1 MYDIIGDVHG
11 EAILLKKLLKELGY
25 SRSGQGY
32 HHPSRKAV
40 FAGDFVN
47 RGPEIPQTLK
57 IIRQM
62 TDQGNALAILGNHEI
77 NALLYHLKDDNKEPL
92 LPSIGKRF
100 QSVYQTVYQFKDNP
114 KEWKGYR
121 KWLRTLPL
129 FLDLG
134 EIRVVHACWK
144 DSNIAIIRE
153 ELPAGKIH
161 KVILRNLVTGHNSG
175 LSQAILQTIRGVH
188 HILPRDLRIYDQRY
202 RHHRFYRIRWWQEPH
217 GLTFQE
223 WSFESKFRLPSYTI
237 PAEIIPPVE
246 PYPEDAPLLFFGHYC
261 RGNGPF
267 VVGRNLCC
275 VDACVTGKRRL
286 AAYRWDDE
294 SIPDEAKMVF
304 VK

>member
-11 EAILLKKLLKELGY
+11 EAFLLKKLLRELGY
-25 SRSGQGY
+25 SKSGQGY
-32 HHPSRKAV
+32 FHPWRKAV

-62 TDQGNALAILGNHEI
+62 TEQGSALAILGNHEI
-77 NALLYHLKDDNKEPL
+77 NALLYHLKGEKKESLL
-92 LPSIGKRF
+92 LPKGKRF
-100 QSVYQTVYQFKDNP
+100 QSVYQTVYQFRDNP
-114 KEWKGYR
+114 GEWKAYR

-134 EIRVVHACWK
+134 DIRIVHACWK
-144 DSNIAIIRE
+144 DSNISVIRE
-153 ELPAGKIH
+153 KLPVGKIP
-161 KVILRNLVTGHNSG
+161 KVVLRNLVTEYNSG

-188 HILPRDLRIYDQRY
+188 HILPRDLRIYDQRH
-202 RHHRFYRIRWWQEPH
+202 RHHRFYRIRWWQDPQ

-237 PAEIIPPVE
+237 PIEIIPSVE

-267 VVGRNLCC
+267 VVARNLCC
-275 VDACVTGKRRL
+275 VDGCVTGKRRL
-286 AAYRWDDE
+286 TAYRWDGE
-294 SIPDEAKMVF
+294 SIPDEAKMIF